1 MRPSETVICG
11 LFGWPVGHSISP
23 EIHNAAFA
31 AAGLDWSYR
40 SFPVRPEELPSAF
53 REFQSR
59 GGRGLNIT
67 IPHKVAVIE
76 LLDRLEDRARLIGAV
91 NTVLFQDGSASGFNT
106 DGPGFIR
113 AVEEEWGFSFSGKS
127 VVLFGA
133 GGAGRAVAVSAVL
146 EGSRLAI
153 TDLDRDRAEGLS
165 GWINREIRPEAAA
178 VFAADTAS
186 GERVIAAADLAV
198 DATPLGLDPSDPPA
212 FDPGLLSPAASVVD
226 LVYNPP
232 ETPLLRAAR
241 RRGLKTLGGLG
252 MLIHQAAL
260 SWTIWTGLPAP
271 IEAMRVAALRAMEE
285 RRPEEG

>member
-1 MRPSETVICG
+1 MGPNETVICG

-31 AAGLDWSYR
+31 AAGLDWNYR
-40 SFPVRPEELPSAF
+40 SYPVRPGELPSAF
-53 REFQSR
+53 RSFSAR

-91 NTVLFQDGSASGFNT
+91 NTVLFRNGSASGFNT

-146 EGSRLAI
+146 EGARVAI
-153 TDLDRDRAEGLS
+153 ADLDRERAEGLS
-165 GWINREIRPEAAA
+165 GWINRKIRPAAA

-186 GERVIAAADLAV
+186 GEKVIAAADLAV

-232 ETPLLRAAR
+232 ETSLLKAAR
-241 RRGLKTLGGLG
+241 LRGLKTLGGLG
-252 MLIHQAAL
+252 MLVHQAAL
-260 SWTIWTGLPAP
+260 SWTIWTGRPAP
-271 IEAMRVAALRAMEE
+271 LEAIRLAALRAMAA
-285 RRPEEG
+285 RKEEG